1 MKEASIFDVFTG
13 PLPAQAGG
21 IQSVLRDTDHL
32 LGRFGEAAWLSAE
45 PKARLGFSLRPDA
58 DRVWAMLEGASW
70 AVLHDLRESSPS
82 LGCTQVVRLDR
93 NPLGLLLIPFGVAA
107 GLQVMGGPPAGML
120 ILSTYALGDSAPEQ
134 TIPVGDPRIAF
145 DWSSLA

>member
-1 MKEASIFDVFTG
+1 MKEARIFDVFTG

-32 LGRFGEAAWLSAE
+32 LGRLGEAAWLSAE

-120 ILSTYALGDSAPEQ
+120 IFSTYALGDSAPEQ
-134 TIPVGDPRIAF
+134 TVPVGDPRIAF